1 MYLGPDSSLPPF
13 SRRPHSLS
21 CPDKCSGANGG
32 GGQQPG
38 GAAPGINLP
47 ADYLYSGKNTLG
59 FLGPGSVALGG
70 QASGGTMLQRD
81 KRTSLSQSRVARRR
95 KPQAW
100 EGLVFDSEINCI
112 AQDIP

>member
-1 MYLGPDSSLPPF
+1 MHHIYPAVRLANLPPE
-13 SRRPHSLS
+13 PI
-21 CPDKCSGANGG
+21 CPL
-32 GGQQPG
+32 PG
-38 GAAPGINLP
+38 RTPPMSYLTFLFAA
-47 ADYLYSGKNTLG
+47 AYLYSGKNTLG